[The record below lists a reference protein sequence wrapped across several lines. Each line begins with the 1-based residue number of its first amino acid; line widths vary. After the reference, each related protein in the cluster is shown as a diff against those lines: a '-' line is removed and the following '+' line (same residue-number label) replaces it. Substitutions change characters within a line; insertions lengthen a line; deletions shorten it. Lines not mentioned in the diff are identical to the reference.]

1 MSKAP
6 ASPALGKVSHL
17 LVRRPFKH
25 ATVHKSSWDLRGE
38 RDPAPGKRVCFTS
51 FQIGI
56 ARACLNFPGKQ
67 ITRGFD
73 LFPSL
78 PFLLCCFVSF
88 QQQYTPSL
96 YILRNTNP
104 RFLLTKIFVF

>member
-38 RDPAPGKRVCFTS
+38 RGPAPGSGSVS
-51 FQIGI
+51 
-56 ARACLNFPGKQ
+56 P
-67 ITRGFD
+67 
-73 LFPSL
+73 
-78 PFLLCCFVSF
+78 PFKLELEGSA
-88 QQQYTPSL
+88 
-96 YILRNTNP
+96 
-104 RFLLTKIFVF
+104 